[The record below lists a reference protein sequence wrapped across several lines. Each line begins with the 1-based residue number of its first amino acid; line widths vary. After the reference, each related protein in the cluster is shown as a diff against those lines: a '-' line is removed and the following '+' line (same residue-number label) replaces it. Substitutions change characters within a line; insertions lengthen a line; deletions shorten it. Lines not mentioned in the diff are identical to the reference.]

1 MTDTAS
7 PPPSD
12 LARFLQDW
20 NALWWEEMRV
30 QAGDP
35 AGMEMGRAMMA
46 FWTQPPWTQ
55 PPWTRGLVPSAH
67 DPRAAPGAQTVAAA
81 SDARDGASERDTIER
96 LTRRVDALEAR
107 LAILETRRRRAGG

>member
-46 FWTQPPWTQ
+46 FWTQPPWT
-55 PPWTRGLVPSAH
+55 RGLVPSAH
-67 DPRAAPGAQTVAAA
+67 DPHAAPGAQTVAAA